1 MSNQIPLFRLQ
12 DRVRM
17 MQTQVATMTGLA
29 NKRGIV
35 VEVHE
40 DGSVMTD
47 FGDYGQIR
55 CNAADLM
62 LIPGETTVTPQ
73 PDGRSFL
80 VTLRPEDHAVIQ
92 RYRYA
97 HPESDTATV
106 FWLAITTG
114 IEELN
119 KRLEL

>member
-1 MSNQIPLFRLQ
+1 MSNQIPQFRRQ

-17 MQTQVATMTGLA
+17 MQTPVAAMTGLA
-29 NKRGIV
+29 NKRGTV
-35 VEVHE
+35 VEVHP

-62 LIPGETTVTPQ
+62 LIPEETIVSPQ

-80 VTLRPEDHAVIQ
+80 VTLRPEDHAVIG
-92 RYRYA
+92 RYRHA

-106 FWLAITTG
+106 FWLAITAG
-114 IEELN
+114 IEDLN
-119 KRLEL
+119 KRVV